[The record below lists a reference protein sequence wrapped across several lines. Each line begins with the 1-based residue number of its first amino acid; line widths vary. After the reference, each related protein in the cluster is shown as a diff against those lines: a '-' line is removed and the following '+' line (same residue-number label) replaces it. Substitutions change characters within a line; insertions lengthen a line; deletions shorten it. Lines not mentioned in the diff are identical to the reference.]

1 MSKHVA
7 IGASDASVKAAAED
21 AALSGASALGAVLAG
36 YFAAAGANASVLL
49 GPMSLLISGF
59 GATRALDGR
68 CRQPGLGAKRPRG
81 FTSEAEVPPAARVA
95 VPASIAAVMV
105 ATGYDKERKL
115 ASLVRMGVAAAKAN
129 GAPARAAFIER
140 ILRTGAG
147 VFAEAAGHR
156 PLLHVAGPS
165 QGGALS
171 SADFTAVPEVDTLA
185 LRSPLGD
192 GELLL
197 PSWAEADVAAQPEF
211 IGAVDSAGGAAMLC
225 YEQTSQ
231 GLPIEEWELLAPR
244 SAVPVMR
251 GVQRVPAGTPI
262 PAPAPI
268 AIELDGR
275 GVPRAV
281 CSLPGASPFRVRA
294 PS

>member
-7 IGASDASVKAAAED
+7 IGASDAVVRAAAED
-21 AALSGASALGAVLAG
+21 AALSGASALGAVLSG
-36 YFAAAGANASVLL
+36 YFAAAGAHASVLL
-49 GPMSLLISGF
+49 GPMSLVLSGF

-81 FTSEAEVPPAARVA
+81 FTSEAEVPDAARVG

-115 ASLVRMGVAAAKAN
+115 AALVKMGVAAAKAN
-129 GAPARAAFIER
+129 GSPERAAFIER
-140 ILRTGAG
+140 ILRAGAG

-171 SADFTAVPEVDTLA
+171 SADFTAIPEVDTLA
-185 LRSPLGD
+185 QRTASPN

-197 PSWAEADVAAQPEF
+197 PSWAGTTGAQPEF
-211 IGAVDSAGGAAMLC
+211 IGAVDAAGGAAMLC
-225 YEQTSQ
+225 YEQAMR
-231 GLPIEEWELLAPR
+231 GVRVEEWDLVAPP

-268 AIELDGR
+268 AIELDDR
-275 GVPRAV
+275 GVPLAV
-281 CSLPGASPFRVRA
+281 CSLPGTAAFRVRA
-294 PS
+294 PR